1 MRVGL
6 TTFQLFSR
14 CPSCIGIRLVSLR
27 LFHTTHKLHND
38 GSTKPQIPLQQQRI
52 PSRIHIIGVGNIGG
66 FLAHSLAGDTK
77 PPPITLLLHN
87 PKKLERWEK
96 NRQRITLVRN
106 GLAEHRWGF
115 DINVKRDGVWHYVP
129 QDSKLAREQKKAG
142 GYLERDPTEADDE
155 VIDNLIVASKAT
167 RVRWVLESVKHR
179 LTPYST
185 IVFVHNGLGVQ
196 EQVNEHVFPDPGTR
210 PSYIFG
216 VISHGLFK
224 MDQFVIKH
232 AGVGTCLFSI
242 GYTNPLARAKAET
255 DIAQYK
261 QKQEMDQITAS
272 FDQTEEQQQ
281 QQQGETLVQ
290 PKEPQSGEQLQHQ
303 QDFQAHHEEAQ
314 SSLPKEVWSSTSL
327 YLIRVL
333 TRNTQLVASAVP
345 SDTFFQHQLEKLAIN
360 CIINP
365 LTVIFDCFNGDLL
378 YNYHISRVQRLLLLE
393 ISAVICA
400 LPELQGVPGIQ
411 ARFAPDRLRTLA
423 VSVMANT
430 AKNLSS
436 MLQDVR
442 LRNPTEIRYMNGYI
456 VKRGEE
462 LGIKCALNYMV
473 VQMVLAREKIKLSK
487 EFGEIPMAMGP
498 EVAGRA

>member
-6 TTFQLFSR
+6 TTNWLFAR
-14 CPSCIGIRLVSLR
+14 CPDAIRMRSVSFR
-27 LFHTTHKLHND
+27 LFHTTLKQSHD
-38 GSTKPQIPLQQQRI
+38 DSAKPQRPLQEQRI

-77 PPPITLLLHN
+77 HLPITLLLHN
-87 PKKLERWEK
+87 SKTLERWGK

-115 DINVKRDGVWHYVP
+115 DINVKRDGIWYYVP
-129 QDSKLAREQKKAG
+129 QDSKLAQEQKKAG
-142 GYLERDPTEADDE
+142 GYVERDPIDANEE
-155 VIDNLIVASKAT
+155 IIDNLIVASKAT

-196 EQVNEHVFPDPGTR
+196 EQVNEHVFPDPKTR

-224 MDQFVIKH
+224 MDHFVIKH
-232 AGVGTCLFSI
+232 AGVGTCLLSI
-242 GYTNPLARAKAET
+242 GYTNPLARAKTEK
-255 DIAQYK
+255 DIVEYK
-261 QKQEMDQITAS
+261 KTRELERIAAGHE
-272 FDQTEEQQQ
+272 QTEEQQKQ
-281 QQQGETLVQ
+281 EGANIIQPGELQ
-290 PKEPQSGEQLQHQ
+290 DEERLQHQ
-303 QDFQAHHEEAQ
+303 KDLLSLHEEAE
-314 SSLPKEVWSSTSL
+314 SSMPKEVWSSSSL

-333 TRNTQLVASAVP
+333 TRNTQLVAAAVP
-345 SDTFFQHQLEKLAIN
+345 SDTFLQHQLEKLAIN

-400 LPELQGVPGIQ
+400 LPELQGIPGIQ

-430 AKNLSS
+430 AKNISS

-442 LRNPTEIRYMNGYI
+442 LRNPTEIKYMNGYI

-473 VQMVLAREKIKLSK
+473 VQMVLAREKIKLAK
-487 EFGEIPMAMGP
+487 EFGDVPMVIEP

>member
-6 TTFQLFSR
+6 TTCQLFSR
-14 CPSCIGIRLVSLR
+14 CSDIVGIHITSLR
-27 LFHTTHKLHND
+27 LFHTQQKLHKD
-38 GSTKPQIPLQQQRI
+38 GSANLQPTFKEQRI

-66 FLAHSLAGDTK
+66 FLAHSLAGDTR

-87 PKKLERWEK
+87 QKTLERWET
-96 NRQRITLVRN
+96 NRRRITLVRN

-115 DINVKRDGVWHYVP
+115 EINVKRDGVWHYVP
-129 QDSKLAREQKKAG
+129 QDSKLAQEQKKAG
-142 GYLERDPTEADDE
+142 GYPERDPTEADNE

-196 EQVNEHVFPDPGTR
+196 EQVNEHVFPDPETR
-210 PSYIFG
+210 PSYVFG

-224 MDQFVIKH
+224 MDHFVIKH

-242 GYTNPLARAKAET
+242 GYTNPLARAKTENAITE
-255 DIAQYK
+255 YK
-261 QKQEMDQITAS
+261 QRQEMDRVAAS
-272 FDQTEEQQQ
+272 QEQTEEEHQRE
-281 QQQGETLVQ
+281 GETQ
-290 PKEPQSGEQLQHQ
+290 GKPDEPQDKEQLQHQ
-303 QDFQAHHEEAQ
+303 QDLQAHHEETQ
-314 SSLPKEVWSSTSL
+314 SNLPKEVWSSTSL
-327 YLIRVL
+327 YMVRVL

-345 SDTFFQHQLEKLAIN
+345 SDTFFQYQLEKLVIN

-400 LPELQGVPGIQ
+400 LPELQGVPGIE

-430 AKNLSS
+430 AKNVSS

-442 LRNPTEIRYMNGYI
+442 LKNPTEIKYMNGYI

-462 LGIKCALNYMV
+462 LGIKCALNYMI

-487 EFGEIPMAMGP
+487 EFGDIPMVMGP

>member
-1 MRVGL
+1 MRVGV
-6 TTFQLFSR
+6 TTFQLFAR
-14 CPSCIGIRLVSLR
+14 CPDAIRMQSVSLR
-27 LFHTTHKLHND
+27 LFHTTLKPRND
-38 GSTKPQIPLQQQRI
+38 GYVKPEPRLQEQRI

-77 PPPITLLLHN
+77 RPPVTLLLHN
-87 PKKLERWEK
+87 QKTLERWEK
-96 NRQRITLVRN
+96 NRRRITLVRN

-129 QDSKLAREQKKAG
+129 QDSKLAREQKEAG
-142 GYLERDPTEADDE
+142 GYPERDPLEANE
-155 VIDNLIVASKAT
+155 EIIDNLIVASKAT
-167 RVRWVLESVKHR
+167 RVRWVLESVRHR

-196 EQVNEHVFPDPGTR
+196 EQVNEHVFPDPETR
-210 PSYIFG
+210 PSYVFG

-224 MDQFVIKH
+224 MDHFVIKH

-242 GYTNPLARAKAET
+242 GYTNPLARARTENN
-255 DIAQYK
+255 ILEYK
-261 QKQEMDQITAS
+261 KKQEMGRIAAAHEQS
-272 FDQTEEQQQ
+272 EEQQRQ
-281 QQQGETLVQ
+281 EGEIQKQ
-290 PKEPQSGEQLQHQ
+290 PEDLQEEEQLQHRN
-303 QDFQAHHEEAQ
+303 DLLALHKAQ
-314 SSLPKEVWSSTSL
+314 SSLPEEVWASTSL

-345 SDTFFQHQLEKLAIN
+345 SDTFLQHQLEKLVIN

-430 AKNLSS
+430 AKNVSS

-442 LRNPTEIRYMNGYI
+442 LRNPTEIKYMNGYI

-473 VQMVLAREKIKLSK
+473 VQMVLAREKIKLAK
-487 EFGEIPMAMGP
+487 EFGDIPMVMEP

>member
-1 MRVGL
+1 MRISL
-6 TTFQLFSR
+6 ATFQLFSR
-14 CPSCIGIRLVSLR
+14 CPNNISIRLISLR
-27 LFHTTHKLHND
+27 LFHTQQKLHMG
-38 GSTKPQIPLQQQRI
+38 GSTVPPTLNEQRI

-77 PPPITLLLHN
+77 PLPITLLLHN
-87 PKKLERWEK
+87 SKTLERWEK

-129 QDSKLAREQKKAG
+129 QDSKLAQEQKKAG
-142 GYLERDPTEADDE
+142 GYPERDPTEADDE

-196 EQVNEHVFPDPGTR
+196 EQVNEHVFPDPETR
-210 PSYIFG
+210 PNYIFG

-224 MDQFVIKH
+224 MDHFVIKH
-232 AGVGTCLFSI
+232 AGVGSCLFSI
-242 GYTNPLARAKAET
+242 GYTNPLARAKTEN
-255 DIAQYK
+255 DITEYK
-261 QKQEMDQITAS
+261 KRQEMERITAS
-272 FDQTEEQQQ
+272 WEQTGEEHQQE
-281 QQQGETLVQ
+281 GETQRKLD
-290 PKEPQSGEQLQHQ
+290 EPQDKEQLQHQ
-303 QDFQAHHEEAQ
+303 QDLQAHHETPQ
-314 SSLPKEVWSSTSL
+314 SNLPKEVWSSTSL

-345 SDTFFQHQLEKLAIN
+345 SDTFFQYQLEKLAIN

-400 LPELQGVPGIQ
+400 LPELQGVPGIE

-430 AKNLSS
+430 AKNVSS

-442 LRNPTEIRYMNGYI
+442 LKNPTEIKYMNGYI
-456 VKRGEE
+456 VKKGEE

-473 VQMVLAREKIKLSK
+473 VQMVLAREKIKLAK
-487 EFGEIPMAMGP
+487 EFGEIPMVMGP
-498 EVAGRA
+498 EVTGRA